1 MGPALACPTPACFAP
16 GVSRCEM
23 FAELEEPLISALD
36 KFNIL
41 LLAFDQGSYQQG
53 AHASGLFNEK

>member
-1 MGPALACPTPACFAP
+1 
-16 GVSRCEM
+16 M